1 MAAAYVFWSCLIL
14 VAHTYALYPITL
26 FVIYALAQA
35 RTDLRYLMGRRDR
48 RRSHL
53 RAEDLPAVTV
63 VVPAY
68 NEEACLPG
76 KLANLAELD
85 YPRDRLQIII
95 VSDGSTDR
103 TNQILDTISDPSID
117 TIVLPRRGG
126 KATALNHA
134 LENAKHELVVFSD
147 TSTLF
152 APDALQHLLR
162 HFSDPRIGVVCGA
175 LRFKGGPEF
184 KQTEGVYWRYETMLR
199 LMEARLGAT
208 LTASGAIFAIRR
220 HCYRPLKANDIIDD
234 FVIPMRAR
242 KQGFG
247 VVFDPE
253 AEAFEVAGSTVK
265 DEFTRRVRIAVGSF
279 NALAEFSRVPLNPMA
294 GFCFFSHKLLRWI
307 LPFLLIGMLGSN
319 LFLLDSAVY
328 RVALL
333 AQGAVYFW
341 AGLGLVFRQQRRRI
355 PFALLCYFLVAM
367 NVAYLVGFMRF
378 LRGRRETAWQRVS

>member
-1 MAAAYVFWSCLIL
+1 MAAAYVFWPCLIL
-14 VAHTYALYPITL
+14 VMYTYALYPVTL
-26 FVIYALAQA
+26 FVIYALSQA

-48 RRSHL
+48 RRSRL
-53 RAEDLPAVTV
+53 RTEDLPAVTV

-76 KLANLAELD
+76 KLANLAEVE
-85 YPRDRLQIII
+85 YPRDRLQVII

-103 TNQILDTISDPSID
+103 TNEILDAITDPFIETIAL
-117 TIVLPRRGG
+117 TRRGG
-126 KATALNHA
+126 KAAALNRA
-134 LENAKHELVVFSD
+134 LENAKHEIVVFSD

-175 LRFKGGPEF
+175 LRFKGGAEF

-199 LMEARLGAT
+199 LMENRLGAT

-220 HCYRPLKANDIIDD
+220 QCYRPLTANDIIDD

-242 KQGFG
+242 KQGFR

-265 DEFTRRVRIAVGSF
+265 DEFTRRVRIAAGSF

-294 GFCFFSHKLLRWI
+294 CFSFFSHKLLRWI
-307 LPFLLIGMLGSN
+307 LPFLLIGMLASN
-319 LFLLDSAVY
+319 VFLVDSAVY
-328 RVALL
+328 RAALY
-333 AQGAVYFW
+333 AQVAVYVW
-341 AGLGLVFRQQRRRI
+341 AGLGFVFRQRKRRV
-355 PFALLCYFLVAM
+355 PFALFCYFLVAM
-367 NVAYLVGFMRF
+367 NVAYLVGFLRF
-378 LRGRRETAWQRVS
+378 LRGQRETGWQRVS